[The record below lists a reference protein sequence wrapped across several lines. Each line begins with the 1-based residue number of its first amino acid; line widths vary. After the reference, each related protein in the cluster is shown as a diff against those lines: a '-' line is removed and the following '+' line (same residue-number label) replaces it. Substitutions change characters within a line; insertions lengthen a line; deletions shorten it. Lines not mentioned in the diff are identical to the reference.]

1 MLKKKKVRPK
11 RENDFLAE
19 IYMAAKVVKIEELD
33 VSKVQL
39 ESPLEIDSKTRLCKI
54 RSPTMVQTSEL
65 TYTMENKKIEI
76 LCSPAHADVIH
87 EVDDVLIN
95 LIAENAQQFFGRELS
110 TDNVE
115 RMFRPTLQGN
125 RNPRQVLDA
134 SSFKCFDSKMQI
146 AEDISESGVAMFI
159 LRLESVKFEEKAC
172 EVQWTVVQARE
183 VAPPPPPAPVVVE
196 PMFLA

>member
-1 MLKKKKVRPK
+1 
-11 RENDFLAE
+11 
-19 IYMAAKVVKIEELD
+19 MAAKVVKIEELD

-54 RSPTMVQTSEL
+54 RSPTMVQTAEL
-65 TYTMENKKIEI
+65 TYTMENRKIEI
-76 LCSPAHADVIH
+76 LCNPAHADVIH